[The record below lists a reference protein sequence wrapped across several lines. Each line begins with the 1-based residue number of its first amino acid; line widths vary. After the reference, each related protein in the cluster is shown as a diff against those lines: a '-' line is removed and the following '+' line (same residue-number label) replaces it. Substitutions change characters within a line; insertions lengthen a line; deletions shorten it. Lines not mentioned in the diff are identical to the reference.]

1 MKVSATAI
9 ANDPQV
15 AVPKV
20 QTGFLGG
27 REGSAAMFVANVCGE
42 ISDFFLFLQWQTII
56 LYLS

>member
-9 ANDPQV
+9 ANDPQM

-20 QTGFLGG
+20 QTGFLWG
-27 REGSAAMFVANVCGE
+27 REGNAAMFVANVCGE

-56 LYLS
+56 L

>member
-9 ANDPQV
+9 ANDPQM

-27 REGSAAMFVANVCGE
+27 REGNAAMFVANVCGE

-56 LYLS
+56 L